1 MEKTTERVSR
11 EYYWVGII
19 NTVRRV
25 LHSCDSCVA
34 RGIRCSGNPIIGSS
48 NPMVT
53 ISNQENGIKVE
64 MEMGEEPDVFFVAH
78 ETCSYFWQRVHW
90 FLDIYGNRKLKGTK
104 KGGEGEALI
113 LEEEGTTWNIPFC
126 FLLKSS
132 VFMLWCKTFLS
143 LLSKLSNF

>member
-19 NTVRRV
+19 NTVRKV

-34 RGIRCSGNPIIGSS
+34 RGIRCSGNPSISSS

-64 MEMGEEPDVFFVAH
+64 MEMGEEPDVFFIAQ
-78 ETCSYFWQRVHW
+78 ETCSYFWQRV
-90 FLDIYGNRKLKGTK
+90 
-104 KGGEGEALI
+104 GGFFFSAGP
-113 LEEEGTTWNIPFC
+113 G
-126 FLLKSS
+126 
-132 VFMLWCKTFLS
+132 
-143 LLSKLSNF
+143 

>member
-19 NTVRRV
+19 NTVRKV

-34 RGIRCSGNPIIGSS
+34 RGIRCSSNPSISSS

-64 MEMGEEPDVFFVAH
+64 MEMGEEPDVFFIAQ
-78 ETCSYFWQRVHW
+78 ETCSCFWQRV
-90 FLDIYGNRKLKGTK
+90 GTLVPTPCSCSEIK
-104 KGGEGEALI
+104 I
-113 LEEEGTTWNIPFC
+113 RI
-126 FLLKSS
+126 
-132 VFMLWCKTFLS
+132 
-143 LLSKLSNF
+143 